1 MVSGIILAG
10 GSSTRYG
17 TGENKTLVE
26 LLGRPVLEY
35 SLRVFLAADVVDE
48 VVLAAKAGEEAAL
61 RKLAEGLC
69 LQKPVTVVTG
79 GADRAASVEKALA
92 AARGERVLI
101 HDGARPLVTERMLE
115 DCLAALEEA
124 DGATIATPSRDTVK
138 LADGEGFV
146 AATTD
151 RSRTWLVQT
160 PQAFYREELLALHR
174 ALGDGPER
182 GQITDDCMLLER
194 AGRRVKLVPG
204 SCRNLK
210 ITATR
215 SCSLPESRSMPRPAR
230 AAMRSASHTFSSRR
244 IWSALWIFWRSES
257 GNITKHIERLQ
268 KAPRLSTR
276 TDGALFRQ
284 DLNTNVQTSE
294 AFPMC
299 LRRPYLFPCVG
310 KDRGEKGA
318 WMRLVH
324 SANTVLT
331 STNY

>member
-35 SLRVFLAADVVDE
+35 SLRVFLGSPAVDE
-48 VVLAAKAGEEAAL
+48 VVLAARAGEEATL
-61 RKLAEGLC
+61 RALAESLSPE
-69 LQKPVTVVTG
+69 KSVTVVTG
-79 GADRAASVEKALA
+79 GKDRAESVQNALTVA
-92 AARGERVLI
+92 KGERVLI

-138 LADGEGFV
+138 LADEEDY
-146 AATTD
+146 AEATTD

-204 SCRNLK
+204 NCRNLK
-210 ITATR
+210 ITT
-215 SCSLPESRSMPRPAR
+215 PEDRELAE
-230 AAMRSASHTFSSRR
+230 F
-244 IWSALWIFWRSES
+244 
-257 GNITKHIERLQ
+257 
-268 KAPRLSTR
+268 
-276 TDGALFRQ
+276 
-284 DLNTNVQTSE
+284 
-294 AFPMC
+294 
-299 LRRPYLFPCVG
+299 YLKKEPN
-310 KDRGEKGA
+310 E
-318 WMRLVH
+318 
-324 SANTVLT
+324 
-331 STNY
+331 

>member
-35 SLRVFLAADVVDE
+35 SLRVFLAAAVVDE

-79 GADRAASVEKALA
+79 GADRAASVENALA

-101 HDGARPLVTERMLE
+101 HDGARPLVTEQMLE

-138 LADGEGFV
+138 LADEEGY
-146 AATTD
+146 AEATTD
-151 RSRTWLVQT
+151 RSRTWLIQT

-182 GQITDDCMLLER
+182 GQIH
-194 AGRRVKLVPG
+194 G
-204 SCRNLK
+204 
-210 ITATR
+210 
-215 SCSLPESRSMPRPAR
+215 
-230 AAMRSASHTFSSRR
+230 
-244 IWSALWIFWRSES
+244 
-257 GNITKHIERLQ
+257 
-268 KAPRLSTR
+268 
-276 TDGALFRQ
+276 
-284 DLNTNVQTSE
+284 
-294 AFPMC
+294 
-299 LRRPYLFPCVG
+299 
-310 KDRGEKGA
+310 
-318 WMRLVH
+318 
-324 SANTVLT
+324 
-331 STNY
+331 

>member
-35 SLRVFLAADVVDE
+35 SLRVFMAAAVVDE

-92 AARGERVLI
+92 EARGERVLI
-101 HDGARPLVTERMLE
+101 QDGARPLVTERML
-115 DCLAALEEA
+115 A

-138 LADGEGFV
+138 LTDEEGY
-146 AATTD
+146 AEATTD

-210 ITATR
+210 ITT
-215 SCSLPESRSMPRPAR
+215 PEDRELAE
-230 AAMRSASHTFSSRR
+230 F
-244 IWSALWIFWRSES
+244 
-257 GNITKHIERLQ
+257 
-268 KAPRLSTR
+268 
-276 TDGALFRQ
+276 
-284 DLNTNVQTSE
+284 
-294 AFPMC
+294 
-299 LRRPYLFPCVG
+299 YLKKEPT
-310 KDRGEKGA
+310 E
-318 WMRLVH
+318 
-324 SANTVLT
+324 
-331 STNY
+331 

>member
-35 SLRVFLAADVVDE
+35 SLRVFLGSPAVDE
-48 VVLAAKAGEEAAL
+48 VILAARAGEEATL
-61 RKLAEGLC
+61 RALAESLSPE
-69 LQKPVTVVTG
+69 KPVTVVTG
-79 GADRAASVEKALA
+79 GKDRAESVQNALTA
-92 AARGERVLI
+92 AKGERVLI
-101 HDGARPLVTERMLE
+101 HDGARPLVTKELLE

-138 LADGEGFV
+138 LADGDGFV

-151 RSRTWLVQT
+151 RSRTWLIQT
-160 PQAFYREELLALHR
+160 PQAFYREELLAMHR

-210 ITATR
+210 ITT
-215 SCSLPESRSMPRPAR
+215 PEDRELAE
-230 AAMRSASHTFSSRR
+230 F
-244 IWSALWIFWRSES
+244 
-257 GNITKHIERLQ
+257 
-268 KAPRLSTR
+268 
-276 TDGALFRQ
+276 
-284 DLNTNVQTSE
+284 
-294 AFPMC
+294 
-299 LRRPYLFPCVG
+299 YLKKEPT
-310 KDRGEKGA
+310 E
-318 WMRLVH
+318 
-324 SANTVLT
+324 
-331 STNY
+331 